1 MTEDTKVA
9 GFEVGM
15 LLGFDGT
22 APVVAFGGPPVRE
35 VKART
40 TVPLTE
46 GDIGADVAIVCEN
59 GDRDKPLVLGRIQ
72 GGAQPPIP
80 KKVCEDIVRLE
91 AAERIELKVGR
102 SKVILEKD
110 GHITIRGDEVVSHA
124 KGANSIRGGSV
135 NLN

>member
-1 MTEDTKVA
+1 MVIAISLWSSDEFRA
-9 GFEVGM
+9 
-15 LLGFDGT
+15 
-22 APVVAFGGPPVRE
+22 APSRRFR
-35 VKART
+35 
-40 TVPLTE
+40 
-46 GDIGADVAIVCEN
+46 
-59 GDRDKPLVLGRIQ
+59 
-72 GGAQPPIP
+72 